1 MGYPLQCS
9 WASFVAQLVK
19 NPPAMRKTWV
29 WSLEKGMVQ
38 YSGLENSMDCI
49 AHGVAKSQTWLSDF
63 HFYFLFSKLAC
74 PSALSCSQ
82 CFTPVK
88 WLPFPYFLILTHSEP
103 LLTPAVF
110 QNASS
115 ILYLRACAWSLQS
128 CLTLCD
134 PMDCSLPVSSLQG
147 IFQASILE
155 WVAMLSSRGSFRPR
169 DRTGVSCVSCIVSGY
184 SLPLSHEGSPSS
196 TSMCPNTMHSF
207 RFSVYVTSP
216 QSSPA
221 PQPSPAPSYLFLFW
235 TLFFS
240 DWVTNLLF
248 PLSRHLCSRLI
259 FRARP

>member
-1 MGYPLQCS
+1 M
-9 WASFVAQLVK
+9 
-19 NPPAMRKTWV
+19 
-29 WSLEKGMVQ
+29 
-38 YSGLENSMDCI
+38 
-49 AHGVAKSQTWLSDF
+49 
-63 HFYFLFSKLAC
+63 
-74 PSALSCSQ
+74 
-82 CFTPVK
+82 
-88 WLPFPYFLILTHSEP
+88 
-103 LLTPAVF
+103 F

-155 WVAMLSSRGSFRPR
+155 WVAMLSSRGSSRPR